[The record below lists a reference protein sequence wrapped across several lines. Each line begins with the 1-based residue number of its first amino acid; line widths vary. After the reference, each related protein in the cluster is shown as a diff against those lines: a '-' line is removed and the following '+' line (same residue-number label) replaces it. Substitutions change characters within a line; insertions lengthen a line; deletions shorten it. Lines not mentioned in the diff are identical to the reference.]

1 MLEHFKGDEVFVKKI
16 IDYRYQAIHHQ
27 TLILTS
33 FLNPHEQD
41 VVRQVIG
48 HGELKV
54 HSYGGLLDAE
64 NQRMIICPD
73 YFEIQKEDFDVVIVE
88 ILYHQQFGKIMHKD
102 ILGALMNLGIKRDCI
117 GDIYLDDRLFFTCT
131 KQIFGYIQ
139 QNLTQIK
146 KAKVRLRVVDEDIH
160 IHREYTTK
168 TFFIS
173 SFRLDK
179 VISSLYNISRQE
191 ASAAIRAGF
200 VKVNHKDIEEVSFLC
215 HNNDILS
222 LKRHGRVKLVDE
234 DRTTKQN
241 NHVVTGYFYK

>member
-1 MLEHFKGDEVFVKKI
+1 
-16 IDYRYQAIHHQ
+16 
-27 TLILTS
+27 
-33 FLNPHEQD
+33 
-41 VVRQVIG
+41 
-48 HGELKV
+48 
-54 HSYGGLLDAE
+54 
-64 NQRMIICPD
+64 MIV
-73 YFEIQKEDFDVVIVE
+73 Y
-88 ILYHQQFGKIMHKD
+88 
-102 ILGALMNLGIKRDCI
+102 
-117 GDIYLDDRLFFTCT
+117 FFTCT

-146 KAKVRLRVVDEDIH
+146 KAKVRLKVVDEDIH
-160 IHREYTTK
+160 IRREYTTK

-191 ASAAIRAGF
+191 ASVAIRAGF

-234 DRTTKQN
+234 NRITKQN